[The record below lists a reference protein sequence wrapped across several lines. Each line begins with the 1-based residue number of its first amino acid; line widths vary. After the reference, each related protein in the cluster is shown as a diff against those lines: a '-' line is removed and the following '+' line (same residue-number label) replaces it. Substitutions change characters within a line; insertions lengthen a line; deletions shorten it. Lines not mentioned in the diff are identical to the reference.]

1 MKLRNRIMKS
11 LSDYV
16 RIYDGLLS
24 ESVCSELINLFI
36 DSSQLYENINNNGRP
51 KFTQLNYTKYLSGHK
66 TFSIIVESLKR
77 GIDLYQKDVKL
88 SDYQFPNVYAFEEFR
103 IKRYI
108 PEKNERFELH
118 TDVGDYRSAKRFL
131 AFFFYLNDVEEGGE
145 TEFPTL
151 GLSVKPKTG
160 RILIF
165 PPLWMF
171 PHAGMIPAS
180 NPKYILGSYLHY
192 L

>member
-1 MKLRNRIMKS
+1 MTN
-11 LSDYV
+11 LSDYI
-16 RIYDGLLS
+16 RTYDNVLS
-24 ESVCSELINLFI
+24 QSLCFELINLFI
-36 DSSQLYENINNNGRP
+36 GSSQFYENIDNNGRP
-51 KFTQLNYTKYLSGHK
+51 KFTQLNYTKYLSHHK
-66 TFSIIVESLKR
+66 SFQTVIQTFKQY
-77 GIDLYQKDVKL
+77 IDVYQKDVRV
-88 SDYQFPNVYAFEEFR
+88 SDYQIPNVYAFEEFR

-118 TDVGDYRSAKRFL
+118 TDVGDHRSAKRFL
-131 AFFFYLNDVEEGGE
+131 AFFFYLNDVEDGGE

-151 GLSVKPKTG
+151 NISVKPKAG
-160 RILIF
+160 RLLIF

-171 PHAGMIPAS
+171 PHAGMIPVS

>member
-1 MKLRNRIMKS
+1 MKS

-16 RIYDGLLS
+16 KVYDNVLS
-24 ESVCSELINLFI
+24 QSTCFEIINAFIGSSQFHESV
-36 DSSQLYENINNNGRP
+36 DNNGRP
-51 KFTQLNYTKYLSGHK
+51 RFTQLNYTKYLSKHNSFNAVINSFK
-66 TFSIIVESLKR
+66 QYIEV
-77 GIDLYQKDVKL
+77 YQKDVKL
-88 SDYQFPNVYAFEEFR
+88 GDFQFPNVYAFEEFR

-108 PEKNERFELH
+108 PENLERFDLH

-145 TEFPTL
+145 TVFPTL
-151 GLSVKPKTG
+151 DISIKPKAG
-160 RILIF
+160 SLLIF

-171 PHAGMIPAS
+171 PHAGMIPVS
-180 NPKYILGSYLHY
+180 NKKYILGSYLHY